1 MSEDAGYGVR
11 QLVDVALR
19 ALSPGINDP
28 TTAQDAIF
36 HLGTVLVDRLSS
48 SPVPLAYHD
57 ENDRCLLVPHALT
70 DEDLAELAFAE
81 LRGAGAG
88 QPAVAVYLLQ
98 TIALVVDAARAND
111 AGDQVAPFVAQ
122 ARILLD
128 NVDAADLID
137 HDRVRVHETYRTL
150 FGY

>member
-1 MSEDAGYGVR
+1 MDHDAGYGVR

-28 TTAQDAIF
+28 TTAQDAVL
-36 HLGTVLVDRLSS
+36 HLSTVLVDRLSS
-48 SPVPLAYHD
+48 PPVPTAFHD
-57 ENDRCLLVPHALT
+57 GNDRWVLAPHALT

-81 LRGAGAG
+81 LRRAGAG

-98 TIALVVDAARAND
+98 SIALVADAARAND
-111 AGDQVAPFVAQ
+111 VGDRVAPFIAQ
-122 ARILLD
+122 ARLLLD

-137 HDRVRVHETYRTL
+137 HDRVSVHHSYRTL
-150 FGY
+150 FAT